1 MDPNIDARER
11 VHALVDQLPP
21 GQVAALEGLLLSMVD
36 PFSHIAPAP
45 AIEAA
50 STKEEITPM
59 AEASDDF
66 EGFSFEQVVA
76 ECGFTMD
83 QIRQTQ
89 TERGPAKKIRFEP
102 NVFNDTDSE

>member
-1 MDPNIDARER
+1 MDLNIDARQR

-21 GQVAALEGLLLSMVD
+21 GQVTALEGLLLSMVD
-36 PFSHIAPAP
+36 PFSHIATAP
-45 AIEAA
+45 MIEAA
-50 STKEEITPM
+50 AAKQEITPM
-59 AEASDDF
+59 ADASEDF

-83 QIRQTQ
+83 QIRETQ

-102 NVFNDTDSE
+102 NVVHETDSE

>member
-1 MDPNIDARER
+1 MDLNIEARQR
-11 VHALVDQLPP
+11 VHALIDQLPP

-36 PFSHIAPAP
+36 PLSHLAPAP
-45 AIEAA
+45 VIEAA
-50 STKEEITPM
+50 SAKEEITPM
-59 AEASDDF
+59 ADASEDF

-83 QIRQTQ
+83 QIRDTQ

-102 NVFNDTDSE
+102 NVVNDTDSD

>member
-1 MDPNIDARER
+1 MDLNIDARQR
-11 VHALVDQLPP
+11 VHSLVDQLPP
-21 GQVAALEGLLLSMVD
+21 GQIAALEGLLLSMVD

-45 AIEAA
+45 DPA
-50 STKEEITPM
+50 KEEITPM
-59 AEASDDF
+59 ADASDDF

-83 QIRQTQ
+83 QIRETQ

-102 NVFNDTDSE
+102 NVVNDTDSE

>member
-1 MDPNIDARER
+1 MDLNIDARQR
-11 VHALVDQLPP
+11 VHALVDQLPA

-45 AIEAA
+45 VSA
-50 STKEEITPM
+50 KEEIMPM
-59 AEASDDF
+59 ADASEDF

-83 QIRQTQ
+83 QIRETQ
-89 TERGPAKKIRFEP
+89 TARGPAKKIRFEP
-102 NVFNDTDSE
+102 NVVNDTDPE